1 VSESNDEV
9 QDLNPVAP
17 QTPGAADTATPPTA
31 TPVATPAEVPGPTG
45 TEVGPPTAPPTD
57 PGAPPPEPTP
67 TPEPTSD
74 VPPTDESGTATDAP
88 SEEPLVP
95 PQGPPD
101 NAGNTGGLTA
111 SQLDPEQN
119 TDPGREVTD
128 GDGHPVIVPS
138 GAAAT
143 PSTPSHVLA
152 RNSLEAPANTPQGSL
167 DPALTDPGSVA
178 AAGKEGRTSDPANRE
193 AGVVADAVPPDLPAG
208 PKQSDAG
215 PELYP
220 FPAQGDV
227 EVSLLPV
234 KQYDGERMEPIYEGD
249 FVILGQH
256 ELVPERLQGA
266 EAAVIVAPTI
276 ICNCEWAPRTH
287 EHPHPEAGLTVR
299 TRDDTNAT
307 LTVPLEALAQVLRG
321 GRITR

>member
-208 PKQSDAG
+208 PKQSD
-215 PELYP
+215 
-220 FPAQGDV
+220 
-227 EVSLLPV
+227 
-234 KQYDGERMEPIYEGD
+234 EPIYEGD

-266 EAAVIVAPTI
+266 EAAVIDAPTI